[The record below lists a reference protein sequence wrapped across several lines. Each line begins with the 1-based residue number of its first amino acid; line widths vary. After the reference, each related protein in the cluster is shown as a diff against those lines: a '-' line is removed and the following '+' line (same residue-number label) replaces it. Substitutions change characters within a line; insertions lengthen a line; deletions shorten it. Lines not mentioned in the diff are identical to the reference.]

1 MREMY
6 ESINIVFQILSN
18 LTNISYKTTNSS
30 STTNSSVDFFSFFNT
45 LYLQKGNKVNYNTKY
60 NSMESLI
67 KHFKHYSEGIKVPS
81 GFVYKAVEAPKGEFG
96 VSLVSD
102 GSSTPYRCKIRTPA
116 YHHMQVMS
124 RMGQGHYFA
133 DLVTILGSLDI
144 VFGDVD
150 R

>member
-6 ESINIVFQILSN
+6 ESINIVLQIITFITSSKNEKLFFNYLN
-18 LTNISYKTTNSS
+18 LNKSS
-30 STTNSSVDFFSFFNT
+30 SSSSKFNR
-45 LYLQKGNKVNYNTKY
+45 QTKY

-67 KHFKHYSEGIKVPS
+67 NHFKYYSEGMKVPS

-96 VSLVSD
+96 VSLISD
-102 GSSTPYRCKIRTPA
+102 GSSNPYRCKIRTPA
-116 YHHMQVMS
+116 YHHTHVMS
-124 RMGQGHYFA
+124 RMLKGHYLA
-133 DLVTILGSLDI
+133 DLVTVIGSQDI